1 MFHTF
6 QPEGT
11 YHGTINLG
19 DTVAIGIQKKLA
31 ATETEKLF
39 YKGNIRSHRQRMIM
53 NIIFLHTFNLKRLT
67 SIKVINFKIKIID
80 LGSIF

>member
-1 MFHTF
+1 MKIFDVSFIFF

-31 ATETEKLF
+31 AIETEKLF
-39 YKGNIRSHRQRMIM
+39 YKGNISSHRQHNYE
-53 NIIFLHTFNLKRLT
+53 NIFFSYIL
-67 SIKVINFKIKIID
+67 
-80 LGSIF
+80 